1 MSPRTRG
8 WAGFLTSSQGQAL
21 VRSSLAHCEGL
32 NSLYMQ
38 HVATD
43 SLLRVVA
50 DTCTRLTILDIS
62 FSRQVTDQGL
72 VQLCGPPAAQAL
84 APRGCKYLRELYF
97 NPHSQ
102 PADRQIRPRVI
113 ACLLTHLEML
123 QVVDLSNLHP
133 GIEEYYLHYRHRY
146 ASLKPLNLL
155 HYTGQSSLQIRDI
168 SWIRLG

>member
-1 MSPRTRG
+1 MAQCR
-8 WAGFLTSSQGQAL
+8 
-21 VRSSLAHCEGL
+21 GL
-32 NSLYMQ
+32 NSLYVQ
-38 HVATD
+38 HLATD
-43 SLLRVVA
+43 ALLAVVA
-50 DTCTRLTILDIS
+50 DTAPRLTILDIS
-62 FSRQVTDQGL
+62 HSAAVTDAGL
-72 VQLCGPPAAQAL
+72 LHL
-84 APRGCKYLRELYF
+84 TRGCSYLRELYF

-168 SWIRLG
+168 SWIRLS